1 MSNSDNLYESYWD
14 AINQEYL
21 KNSKPYVAQITHYSG
36 DKTIDMGR
44 LQDPSAVLKQIWRSK
59 QTGEP
64 YVHCAIDEYGEHHV
78 MFNMDNI
85 SSIVLVEVK

>member
-1 MSNSDNLYESYWD
+1 MSNLDDQYQSYWD
-14 AINQEYL
+14 AMNREYL
-21 KNSKPYVAQITHYSG
+21 KNARPYVAQITYYGESE
-36 DKTIDMGR
+36 TIDMGR

-64 YVHCAIDEYGEHHV
+64 YVYCARNEHGEHYV

-85 SSIVLVEVK
+85 SSIILAEVK

>member
-1 MSNSDNLYESYWD
+1 MSNLEDQYQSYWD
-14 AINQEYL
+14 AMNKEYL
-21 KNSKPYVAQITHYSG
+21 KDAKPYVAQIAYCG
-36 DKTIDMGR
+36 GEETIDMGR
-44 LQDPSAVLKQIWRSK
+44 LIAPEAVLKQIWRSK

-64 YVHCAIDEYGEHHV
+64 YVYCAMDECGEHYV

>member
-1 MSNSDNLYESYWD
+1 MSNLKDQYQGYCD
-14 AINQEYL
+14 AMNKEYL
-21 KNSKPYVAQITHYSG
+21 KDTKPYVAQITHYG
-36 DKTIDMGR
+36 GGETIDMGR

>member
-1 MSNSDNLYESYWD
+1 MSNLKDQYQSYWD
-14 AINQEYL
+14 AINKEYL
-21 KNSKPYVAQITHYSG
+21 KDAKPYVAQITHYG
-36 DKTIDMGR
+36 GNETIDMGR

-64 YVHCAIDEYGEHHV
+64 YVYCAIDEYGEHHV
-78 MFNMDNI
+78 IFNMDNI